1 VAQYNPTTKVLFVED
16 EPLVLPSRIYAA
28 RLGLEVSAV
37 KVPEQRWQLE
47 REVWYRERRDLDLR
61 PEDRLETAAKPKI
74 WRILR
79 HKMPAGLLTDADV
92 TWMAG
97 VPSRSEHSE
106 PQGAD
111 FILHESTVLS
121 RTTLFPDQ
129 RPTHR
134 IVGCRLCGEPGTE
147 FSTPG
152 CDSPLSYCQTCLDH
166 ACRGTVDSFE
176 QAAVAVRFLSDCEYA
191 GAAFLENQIA
201 TVELDTASPLSPAT
215 IDGLLIARFAIKR
228 RRWAWTRLLA
238 QAGLLGDGLRMARG
252 TIMEAIDGHLCLSM
266 QEKAVDDFFH
276 QHHIAHDR
284 EPLYPYDAEL
294 NPRTLRRADWMLA
307 DGTLVEMWGLPD
319 DPGYAAKMREKE
331 ALAARHGIKLV
342 GLTLADIPRLPL
354 IFTPWLSGA
363 AAETSNGTPPTRPVR
378 KVTQAGDN
386 RGGNPRNRT
395 QREERLARC
404 REAVAHQAAGL
415 SGREIAE
422 TLNVAQE
429 TVKIL
434 LRDGKFYAAPES
446 DPDRSDAAIA
456 AAEARERGLTKQ
468 QFMVERGITTPKAN
482 EAWKDAD
489 ILFPIEPDWVH

>member
-1 VAQYNPTTKVLFVED
+1 
-16 EPLVLPSRIYAA
+16 
-28 RLGLEVSAV
+28 
-37 KVPEQRWQLE
+37 
-47 REVWYRERRDLDLR
+47 
-61 PEDRLETAAKPKI
+61 
-74 WRILR
+74 
-79 HKMPAGLLTDADV
+79 
-92 TWMAG
+92 
-97 VPSRSEHSE
+97 
-106 PQGAD
+106 
-111 FILHESTVLS
+111 
-121 RTTLFPDQ
+121 
-129 RPTHR
+129 
-134 IVGCRLCGEPGTE
+134 
-147 FSTPG
+147 
-152 CDSPLSYCQTCLDH
+152 
-166 ACRGTVDSFE
+166 
-176 QAAVAVRFLSDCEYA
+176 
-191 GAAFLENQIA
+191 
-201 TVELDTASPLSPAT
+201 
-215 IDGLLIARFAIKR
+215 
-228 RRWAWTRLLA
+228 
-238 QAGLLGDGLRMARG
+238 LLGDGLRMARG